1 MNKSFKSVF
10 LFYDVDDVVLDHTMS
25 FSHLQ
30 EGLPRV
36 GCYMNMTQTQTK
48 FGKTEKKKIKKK
60 KKEKEKKKKKALS
73 QIRLALSTSS
83 SDNGRLFLRT

>member
-60 KKEKEKKKKKALS
+60 KKRKGKEEKEGS
-73 QIRLALSTSS
+73 
-83 SDNGRLFLRT
+83 

>member
-60 KKEKEKKKKKALS
+60 KKKKQKKKKALS